1 MSDSLWPYGPIR
13 LFGPWDSPDKNTGV
27 GCYALLQR
35 IFPGEENSKKVT
47 SFFFYT
53 LIIYFIKW
61 YNQHYKS
68 VLEHFHL
75 FNKIFT
81 WHQWSGP
88 TGQGSTCW
96 VEAFVSIQIHS
107 HRGFPAGASGKEPAC
122 QCRRRR
128 FNPFPAG
135 KILWRRAWQPTP
147 VFLAWRI
154 PWTEEPGGLQSIGL
168 HRVGTQLKW
177 LSKESQAIFP
187 GPGASV
193 QAGKLIISKTQISY
207 YFFRYPHWKFSQG
220 KRLPHKS
227 NLCSLYLLLVW
238 DSGKGSNRV
247 SLCYWWAPPN
257 TKYLRTEASSWHLG
271 LPW

>member
-1 MSDSLWPYGPIR
+1 MDPSGSSVRGILQTRILEWVAMPSSRESSLGRRIVKK
-13 LFGPWDSPDKNTGV
+13 S
-27 GCYALLQR
+27 LL
-35 IFPGEENSKKVT
+35 
-47 SFFFYT
+47 FFFYT
-53 LIIYFIKW
+53 LIIYFIKC

-154 PWTEEPGGLQSIGL
+154 PWTEELGGLQTTGSQRSEHNWATKTFMFLLHVLYEGL
-168 HRVGTQLKW
+168 WQTSACICEGFEILWCSFEGTF
-177 LSKESQAIFP
+177 A
-187 GPGASV
+187 
-193 QAGKLIISKTQISY
+193 T
-207 YFFRYPHWKFSQG
+207 
-220 KRLPHKS
+220 
-227 NLCSLYLLLVW
+227 
-238 DSGKGSNRV
+238 
-247 SLCYWWAPPN
+247 
-257 TKYLRTEASSWHLG
+257 
-271 LPW
+271 